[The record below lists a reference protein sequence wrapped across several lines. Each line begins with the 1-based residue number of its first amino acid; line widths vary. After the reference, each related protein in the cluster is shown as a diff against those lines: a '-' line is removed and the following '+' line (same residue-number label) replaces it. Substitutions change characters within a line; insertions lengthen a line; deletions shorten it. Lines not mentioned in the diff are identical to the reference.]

1 MEGGVVAGEEG
12 LHGGLEEVFVIF
24 GMGVVA
30 SLAVGVSDLVFEVV
44 TVGDFVDLLQILELF
59 PVGGTSLR
67 PEC

>member
-1 MEGGVVAGEEG
+1 MEGGVVAGEER

-44 TVGDFVDLLQILELF
+44 ALGDFVDLLQILELF

>member
-12 LHGGLEEVFVIF
+12 LHGGLEEVVVIF
-24 GMGVVA
+24 WMGVVA
-30 SLAVGVSDLVFEVV
+30 ALAVGFSDLFFKVIALS
-44 TVGDFVDLLQILELF
+44 DFVDLLQILELF

>member
-1 MEGGVVAGEEG
+1 M
-12 LHGGLEEVFVIF
+12 EEVFLIF

-44 TVGDFVDLLQILELF
+44 ALGDFVDLLQILELF

>member
-12 LHGGLEEVFVIF
+12 LHGGLKEVVMIF
-24 GMGVVA
+24 WMGVVA
-30 SLAVGVSDLVFEVV
+30 SLAVGVSDLFFKVV
-44 TVGDFVDLLQILELF
+44 ALRDFVDLLQIFELF